1 MKKFL
6 VLVVVILAL
15 FTIDHPMI
23 KEPREKLLGEGVGLL
38 SSASNVNRGPAASMA
53 KNRIKSELTLS
64 ETELE
69 YLEETMQTD
78 EQLQLFH
85 TRYCRSKDLNLY
97 FYEDRLNTV
106 CDIVATSLA
115 ERRGK

>member
-23 KEPREKLLGEGVGLL
+23 KEPREKLLGEGVGVL
-38 SSASNVNRGPAASMA
+38 SDAGNINRGRGASMA
-53 KNRIKSELTLS
+53 KSRISSALTLS
-64 ETELE
+64 GSERE
-69 YLEETMQTD
+69 YLEDTLKTD

-85 TRYCRSKDLNLY
+85 TRYCNSKDLNLY
-97 FYEDRLNTV
+97 FYEDRLATV
-106 CDIVATSLA
+106 CSIVSESLIENRA
-115 ERRGK
+115 K

>member
-1 MKKFL
+1 
-6 VLVVVILAL
+6 
-15 FTIDHPMI
+15 MI

-38 SSASNVNRGPAASMA
+38 SSASKVNRGPAASMA

-106 CDIVATSLA
+106 CGIAATALA

>member
-6 VLVVVILAL
+6 FLVIVVLAL

-23 KEPREKLLGEGVGLL
+23 KEPREKLLGEGVGIL
-38 SSASNVNRGPAASMA
+38 SSASNVNRGPAANMA
-53 KNRIKSELTLS
+53 KNRIKSALSLS
-64 ETELE
+64 ESELE

-106 CDIVATSLA
+106 CKIAAESLA